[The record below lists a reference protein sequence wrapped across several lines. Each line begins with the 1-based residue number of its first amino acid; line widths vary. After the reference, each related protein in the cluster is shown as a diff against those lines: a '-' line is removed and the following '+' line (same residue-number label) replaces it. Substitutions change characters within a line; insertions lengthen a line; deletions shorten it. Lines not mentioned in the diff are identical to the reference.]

1 MTPRVSVVMAVHNG
15 EKYLRQAI
23 DSMLSQT
30 FKDFEFVIIDDG
42 STDNSVDIIN
52 SYGDPRIRLIRSSE
66 NLGLT
71 RSLNLGLDAALGVYI
86 ARMDSDDVS
95 LPERLQKQVAYMDEH
110 PEIIASGTWAHDI
123 DDEGRILGNRSLPI
137 GKRMLY
143 GYWWPCPIIH
153 PSAIIRKSLLKD
165 RRYDSGIRYA
175 QDYELWL
182 RLRKEHVLGNLAEF
196 LMLYRVHKGS
206 ISIKQTEAQLR
217 SVHQS
222 LCRHTGLTVSYEE
235 FLELIGG
242 TRKFNPLRRVILRGR
257 LACAIHK
264 PYSRYVIDE
273 LLLGK
278 DWLGTV
284 LNSQAIKGRLI
295 QNLYSIWLR
304 IRPYGKLTPKG
315 RGSGDG

>member
-1 MTPRVSVVMAVHNG
+1 MAVHNG

-52 SYGDPRIRLIRSSE
+52 SYGDPRIRLISSSE

-273 LLLGK
+273 LFLGK

-284 LNSQAIKGRLI
+284 LNPQAIKGRLI

>member
-1 MTPRVSVVMAVHNG
+1 MAVHNG

-42 STDNSVDIIN
+42 STDNSVNIIN
-52 SYGDPRIRLIRSSE
+52 SYGDPRIRLIRSGE

-284 LNSQAIKGRLI
+284 LNPQAIKGRLI

>member
-1 MTPRVSVVMAVHNG
+1 MAVHNG

-52 SYGDPRIRLIRSSE
+52 SYGDPRIRLISRSE

-71 RSLNLGLDAALGVYI
+71 RSLNLGLDAALGEYI

-95 LPERLQKQVAYMDEH
+95 LPERLQKQVVYMDEH

-123 DDEGRILGNRSLPI
+123 DDEGKILGNRSLPI
-137 GKRMLY
+137 GQPMVY

-153 PSAIIRKSLLKD
+153 PSAIMRKSLLKD
-165 RRYDSGIRYA
+165 HRYDSGIRYA

-196 LMLYRVHKGS
+196 LVLYRVHKGS

-284 LNSQAIKGRLI
+284 LNPQAIKGRLI